1 MKRLFC
7 ALFVSSLLVS
17 SVLVSSVA
25 AVDHRVEPLDEAFP
39 GDAVSEEIGKQIS
52 ASGLRVV
59 RGASRTICDIWLCKE
74 WAASAVKPTGD
85 VIYPFQPGQLIGLV
99 RFPRKASDFR
109 DQDIPEGVYTL
120 RYGQQPVDG
129 AHVGT
134 SPTRDFVLLLKADQ
148 DKAVATL
155 DYKQLTKASAEA
167 AGSNHPLLLSLQR
180 LAPETAKAPAIRHD
194 EAHEWWIVAMSGQ
207 LKQGTDT
214 KKQLVEL
221 VVVGKAAE

>member
-1 MKRLFC
+1 MIRLSW
-7 ALFVSSLLVS
+7 ALFASCLLVS
-17 SVLVSSVA
+17 SAA

-39 GDAVSEEIGKQIS
+39 ADAVSEEIGKQLG
-52 ASGLRVV
+52 AKGLRVV
-59 RGASRTICDIWLCKE
+59 RGASRTVCDIWLCKE
-74 WAASAVKPTGD
+74 WLASETKPTGD

-99 RFPRKASDFR
+99 RFPRKGSDFR
-109 DQDIPEGVYTL
+109 DQDIAEGVYTL

-134 SPTRDFVLLLKADQ
+134 SPTRDFLLLLKADE
-148 DKAVATL
+148 DKSLAPL
-155 DYKQLTKASAEA
+155 DYKQLTKASAQA
-167 AGSNHPLLLSLQR
+167 AASNHPLMLSLQR
-180 LAPETAKAPAIRHD
+180 LAPTTTTAPAIRHD

-214 KKQLVEL
+214 TKQLVEL